1 MSGLKSYLHSE
12 PENNSCMVLKR
23 FYEEHIS
30 KCKKG
35 VEQGLAHDK
44 CLTIII
50 YLWGTIYNSDCF
62 TAYVFWFS

>member
-1 MSGLKSYLHSE
+1 MKEYLDLNLSQLIRIEWLKKLYSE

-35 VEQGLAHDK
+35 VKQGLAHDK
-44 CLTIII
+44 CLTTII
-50 YLWGTIYNSDCF
+50 YL
-62 TAYVFWFS
+62 